1 MCNGAYQEQKKHAQ
15 GGTRQDVT
23 SIMALD
29 ASTTFFSLLPR
40 LMAVYV
46 EENEVYLAR
55 GMVPLK

>member
-1 MCNGAYQEQKKHAQ
+1 
-15 GGTRQDVT
+15 
-23 SIMALD
+23 MALD

-46 EENEVYLAR
+46 EENEVYLAC